1 MNFPRRDICRIIAAR
16 LLYTTLVAGC
26 YSLDFCRKHSV
37 TERWVAFITNKWGP
51 ESVKLA
57 RVVGVVCFAV
67 VFLSVVAVSGWCAAT
82 PTITLSVDATHAPRK
97 IFHASLEIPAT
108 PGDLTLY
115 YPKWIP
121 GEHAP
126 DGPVVDLA
134 GLKFSANGQTLK
146 WRRDLLDGFT
156 LHVDIPAGVTEISA
170 ELDFLSP
177 ATFESGFSAGS
188 SATDKLAI
196 ISWNQVLL
204 YPKGWKSD
212 DLTYVASLKLPANW
226 KFATSLPIASTNG
239 GNPNNAQSNTET
251 QITFQPASL
260 TTLID
265 SPVLTGEY
273 LKIVP
278 LAQDPPT
285 EMDIAADSAAALD
298 APQFVWDH
306 YKSLVEQ
313 AQKLFGAHHYRDY
326 HFLYTLS
333 DHVAHFGLEHHES
346 DDSRVE
352 ERGLIDEGMR
362 RLTAGLLPHEYV
374 HSWNGKFRRPAD
386 LATPDYEQ
394 PMQDDL
400 LWVYEGLTNYLGF
413 VLTARSGLLSA
424 ELDRD
429 DLALTA
435 AALDHTTGREW
446 RNLQDTADAAPELYF
461 APEAWEKYRR
471 STDFYDE
478 GTLDWL
484 WADVIIRQQS
494 KGKKSLDDFC
504 KLFHGAPS
512 TGPMVKPY
520 TFEDVVNALNQVVSY
535 DWRGFWT
542 ERLTNH
548 GPGAPLG
555 GIEGSGWKV
564 AYDDT
569 PSDLLNS
576 EMSAYHSASATYS
589 LGLVLREDGM
599 IVDTIEGMSA
609 ARAGI
614 GPGMKLIAV
623 NGRSFTS
630 EALRDGEVLRDA
642 LRASTTSSAP
652 IELLIEN
659 ADYYQTFKIDYHG
672 GEKYPHLV
680 RDESKPD
687 LLTEILKE
695 K

>member
-1 MNFPRRDICRIIAAR
+1 MKLSR
-16 LLYTTLVAGC
+16 TL
-26 YSLDFCRKHSV
+26 
-37 TERWVAFITNKWGP
+37 
-51 ESVKLA
+51 
-57 RVVGVVCFAV
+57 GVVC
-67 VFLSVVAVSGWCAAT
+67 VAVLAIPACCAT
-82 PTITLSVDATHAPRK
+82 PPTVTIAVDATAAPRK
-97 IFHASLEIPAT
+97 IFHASLKIPAT
-108 PGDLTLY
+108 PGDLVLY

-126 DGPVVDLA
+126 DGPVIDLA
-134 GLKFSANGQTLK
+134 GLKFSSGGKTLK

-156 LHVDIPAGVTEISA
+156 LHVDVPAGATEVAA

-177 ATFESGFSAGS
+177 ATFEGGFSAGS

-212 DLTYVASLKLPANW
+212 DINYSASLKLPNGW
-226 KFATSLPIASTNG
+226 RFGTPLPVTSQSGNEIKFATV
-239 GNPNNAQSNTET
+239 
-251 QITFQPASL
+251 SL
-260 TTLID
+260 TTLVD
-265 SPVLTGEY
+265 SPVITGEF
-273 LKIVP
+273 LKVVP
-278 LAQDPPT
+278 LAEDPLT

-298 APQFVWDH
+298 APPEVWDH
-306 YKSLVEQ
+306 YKNLVEQ

-346 DDSRVE
+346 DDSRVD
-352 ERGLIDEGMR
+352 ERALVDDAARKMS
-362 RLTAGLLPHEYV
+362 ASLLPHEYV
-374 HSWNGKFRRPAD
+374 HSWNGKFRRPAV

-413 VLTARSGLLSA
+413 VLTARSGLLTA
-424 ELDRD
+424 EQDHD
-429 DLALTA
+429 DLAVTA
-435 AALDHTTGREW
+435 SALDHTPGREW

-461 APEAWEKYRR
+461 SPRAWESWRR

-484 WADVIIRQQS
+484 WTDVIIRQQS
-494 KGKKSLDDFC
+494 KGAKTLDDFC

-512 TGPMVKPY
+512 TGPMVKTY
-520 TFEDVVNALNQVVSY
+520 TFEDVVATLNQIVPY

-555 GIEGSGWKV
+555 GIESSGWKLV
-564 AYDDT
+564 YDQT
-569 PSDLLNS
+569 PSDM
-576 EMSAYHSASATYS
+576 MSGLAGMYHVVPAA
-589 LGLVLREDGM
+589 LAFGLVLNDDGT
-599 IVDTIEGMSA
+599 IIDTTEGMPA
-609 ARAGI
+609 AKAGI
-614 GPGMKLIAV
+614 GPGMKLVAV
-623 NGRSFTS
+623 NDRRFSP
-630 EALRDGEVLRDA
+630 EILRDA
-642 LRASTTSSAP
+642 VKATKTSNSP
-652 IELLIEN
+652 LELLVEN
-659 ADYYQTFKIDYHG
+659 TDYYKTYKIDYHG

-687 LLTEILKE
+687 LLTDILKA